1 MEGMFF
7 IREQKDPSAEETVLH
22 AVPLDELNDPFAR
35 QKLMG
40 WWDQDM
46 IGRLRVLILGAGAI
60 GNEVLHNLVLLG
72 FRQIF
77 ICDMDTVELSN
88 LSRTV
93 FFRWEDEGKP
103 KAEVAAMRAMEACL
117 APDPRM
123 DFFCGDITFE
133 LGAGMFRHFDIVL
146 GCLDNDATRYF
157 VDRNCSLFGK
167 PWINAGI
174 YELNANLQLFYHK
187 EAGNCF
193 HCGAS
198 PEKVASVMTRTASC
212 GSTAI
217 QALSQGKIPTV
228 QVASALV
235 AALQAQ
241 ETAKFACGQPV
252 EWGTNIYFQGSN
264 NSFQKSRGWSAQ
276 GCMHHEWAEITDVI
290 ELPTVTNHSTMAEL
304 LAAAEQALGG
314 KHRLTVY
321 VGHEYG
327 REYLLRATCRYCDEV
342 VSLGIPRFRFRDE
355 MAVCPACKERRSGEE
370 RDPIVDAVREYSA
383 GTDREILSKSLGEL
397 GIPSVHVL
405 SAYDEEGSEYHFEVS
420 GDLPLIAPR
429 IFAERRI

>member
-1 MEGMFF
+1 MEGMIF
-7 IREQKDPSAEETVLH
+7 IHEKKGSSDGETLLH
-22 AVPLDELNDPFAR
+22 TMPLDELNDPFAR

-40 WWDQDM
+40 WWDQDT
-46 IGRLRVLILGAGAI
+46 IGRIRVLIIGAGAI

-103 KAEVAAMRAMEACL
+103 KAEVAAKRATEACL
-117 APDPRM
+117 APNPRI
-123 DFFCGDITFE
+123 DAFCGDVTFE

-157 VDRNCSLFGK
+157 VDRNCTLFGK
-167 PWINAGI
+167 PWLNAGI

-187 EAGNCF
+187 KAGNCF

-252 EWGTNIYFQGSN
+252 EWGTNLYFQGGN
-264 NSFQKSRGWSAQ
+264 NSFQKSRGWSARE
-276 GCMHHEWAEITDVI
+276 CLHHEWEEITDVI
-290 ELPTVTNHSTMAEL
+290 ELPTVTNRSSMEEL
-304 LAAAEQALGG
+304 LTAAEQALGG
-314 KHRLTVY
+314 KHRLTVH

-327 REYLLRATCRYCDEV
+327 RDYLLRATCRYCDKTV
-342 VSLGIPRFRFRDE
+342 PLGIPRFRFRDE

-370 RDPIVDAVREYSA
+370 RDPIVDAMREYSA